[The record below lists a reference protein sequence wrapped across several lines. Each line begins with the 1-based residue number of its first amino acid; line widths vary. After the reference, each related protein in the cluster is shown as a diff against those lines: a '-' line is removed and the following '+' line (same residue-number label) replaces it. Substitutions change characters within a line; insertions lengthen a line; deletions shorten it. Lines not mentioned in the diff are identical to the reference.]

1 MKNIIMLICTVVI
14 LSGCSGKPT
23 DAYKAYIE
31 CIQSGKTAE
40 AFNKLDQK
48 TKDMDLKVK
57 DSSITAAKEIKQF
70 IDEHKGLKNIEFKNV
85 VTKGNT
91 ADAKASLFFNDG
103 FSSELDTKYVKENGV
118 WKISFAPE

>member
-1 MKNIIMLICTVVI
+1 MRKIIMILCSMLM

-31 CIQSGKTAE
+31 CIQNGKAAE

-48 TKDMDLKVK
+48 TRDMDSKDK
-57 DSSITAAKEIKQF
+57 DSSINAAKEIKQYL
-70 IDEHKGLKNIEFKNV
+70 DEHKGLKNMKFKDV
-85 VTKGNT
+85 ITKG
-91 ADAKASLFFNDG
+91 DAANAKVSLFFNDG

-118 WKISFAPE
+118 WKVSFAP